1 MEFVINRSPPAPV
14 IATGLG
20 RTFVINSTEIREEN
34 GAQLGRVEVCNQCT
48 PSTLA
53 KSNFTRS
60 TLAPP
65 NVIPANAEIQPHVT
79 PVRAEI
85 QPIVIPAKAG
95 IQHSVNYVLRQQ
107 GVVTAIFTRGPG
119 SPCEFWFTYDDRTM
133 RVQPWNHFVC
143 DEIHARTVLPWF
155 PPGQCHYFVDDTV
168 DPVSALFLFQ
178 MLENMDDETRTGND
192 Q

>member
-1 MEFVINRSPPAPV
+1 MEFVINRCPTAPA

-20 RTFVINSTEIREEN
+20 RTFVISSTEIREEN
-34 GAQLGRVEVCNQCT
+34 GARLGRVEICNQCT
-48 PSTLA
+48 PSTLMT
-53 KSNFTRS
+53 STPTESTPTESTPTES
-60 TLAPP
+60 TLATS
-65 NVIPANAEIQPHVT
+65 NVIPAE
-79 PVRAEI
+79 
-85 QPIVIPAKAG
+85 AG

-107 GVVTAIFTRGPG
+107 GVVTAIFTRRAG
-119 SPCEFWFTYDDRTM
+119 SPCDCWFTYDDQTM

-178 MLENMDDETRTGND
+178 MLENLDDETRTGND